1 MDSSVISS
9 SVSRF
14 VFAGPLSTARAS
26 GADVPLT
33 SFVSG
38 LERQRARQGDVPS
51 AWQSGEQLPLESLGV
66 MGDAIVR
73 APTLGSALRCF
84 VHGIP
89 LVQSNT
95 TLTMKVHDDKVRVGY
110 RILDPDIW
118 PRRADAELTLAV
130 IHSVCMRFG
139 MDREALLDVGFEHA
153 QDRGTHS
160 VERYNRT
167 GAHCDESENY
177 LVFPARFL
185 GLPRPDAESVPMHS
199 VPRDVTAPDR
209 QLASHL
215 RHLPVSRR
223 VRQVILQRIGQ
234 GSIGQTE
241 IACELGMSERTLRR
255 ALAAEDT
262 CFHEIREDC
271 RRSMALALLKRPT
284 LSQSDVAFSLGYSD
298 QTAFSR
304 AFSRWFGEPPSR
316 HSEAS

>member
-9 SVSRF
+9 SVSHF
-14 VFAGPLSTARAS
+14 VFAGPLSAARAS
-26 GADVPLT
+26 GVDVPLT

-38 LERQRARQGDVPS
+38 LEQQRARQGDVPS
-51 AWQSGEQLPLESLGV
+51 AWQSGEHLPLESLGV
-66 MGDAIVR
+66 LGEAIAR

-95 TLTMKVHDDKVRVGY
+95 ALTMKVHDDKVRVGY

-130 IHSVCMRFG
+130 IHAVCMRFG
-139 MDREALLDVGFEHA
+139 MDRQALLDVGFEHA
-153 QDRGTHS
+153 KDSATRA

-185 GLPRPDAESVPMHS
+185 SLPRRDTENAAAKD
-199 VPRDVTAPDR
+199 VPRNSSAPDQ

-215 RHLPVSRR
+215 RHLSVSRR
-223 VRQVILQRIGQ
+223 VRQVMLQRIGQ
-234 GSIGQTE
+234 GSIGQMD
-241 IACELGMSERTLRR
+241 IASDLGMSERSLRR
-255 ALAAEDT
+255 ALAAEET
-262 CFHEIREDC
+262 SFHELRDDC
-271 RRSMALALLKRPT
+271 RRSMALALLRKPT
-284 LSQSDVAFSLGYSD
+284 LSQTDVAFSLGYSD

-316 HSEAS
+316 HSGTR